1 MFTDGDIAHASSS
14 DSFSYPES
22 DLSPVDSIFTSG
34 SSWGLSTPTSCRGSI
49 SSMEPED
56 MSFNTSAYPNPPGM
70 PDEYIPMTEAQLDS
84 IPVFLDHNM
93 LFPSNA
99 GRTLSNGSMVEYS
112 NLNGYDDS
120 PYESFEAQNGIR
132 GQQQGVDLDL
142 YSQMSGLMSSPSLSM
157 NFMLPSQQPTFADA
171 YEVNSPLREMRAPNS
186 GTNQALGSM
195 MHTSSN
201 HDGKF
206 TILGSH
212 SPRSDPNR
220 SRPSTTRMPAI
231 QSVQSPMELMP
242 PRVDEYGMR
251 LLRKQRSRR
260 GSSLLPSVPSHIRVQ
275 NKAIKRCEWPR
286 CNKRFQ
292 RQEHLKRHEKTHV
305 SSHKYECEFCSK
317 PFGRTDNLKSH
328 TKLHMSPSKKSSRT
342 KYHPEAKAV
351 YEAMCRKPRKSRDSS
366 TGVLKSET
374 DAAEEEDSPRARSTS
389 Y

>member
-1 MFTDGDIAHASSS
+1 M
-14 DSFSYPES
+14 PE
-22 DLSPVDSIFTSG
+22 
-34 SSWGLSTPTSCRGSI
+34 
-49 SSMEPED
+49 
-56 MSFNTSAYPNPPGM
+56 
-70 PDEYIPMTEAQLDS
+70 EYIPMTEAGLDS

-120 PYESFEAQNGIR
+120 AYESFEAQHGIR
-132 GQQQGVDLDL
+132 GGPSGVDLDL
-142 YSQMSGLMSSPSLSM
+142 YSQMSGLISSPSLSM
-157 NFMLPSQQPTFADA
+157 NFMLPSQQQTFADA
-171 YEVNSPLREMRAPNS
+171 YEVNSPLREMRAPNA
-186 GTNQALGSM
+186 GTSHTPGSM
-195 MHTSSN
+195 MHAPN

-206 TILGSH
+206 SILASH
-212 SPRSDPNR
+212 SPRSDPSR
-220 SRPSTTRMPAI
+220 SRPSATRMPAL
-231 QSVQSPMELMP
+231 QSVQGTMELMP
-242 PRVDEYGMR
+242 PRADEYGMR
-251 LLRKQRSRR
+251 LLRKQRTRR
-260 GSSLLPSVPSHIRVQ
+260 GSSLLPAVPSHIRVQ

-366 TGVLKSET
+366 IGALKPET
-374 DAAEEEDSPRARSTS
+374 DATGEELSPRARSAS